1 VSKTA
6 PPLGVPIAGEWDVD
20 TGVSGRVTT
29 GSAARA
35 AIKALGDKLDEHTK
49 SDQLALA
56 ALGEK
61 LETYGETLTGLRI
74 EQAGTRQ
81 AVEMMTEEL
90 RHARR
95 LQLAEVKGDH
105 AVAME
110 TAKHKRAATGWRWKA
125 VLALIGVA
133 GTLAGAFA
141 HWLTN

>member
-1 VSKTA
+1 VSKQA

-20 TGVSGRVTT
+20 TGVADQPTAGR
-29 GSAARA
+29 AARA

-95 LQLAEVKGDH
+95 MQLAEAKADNAVK
-105 AVAME
+105 VE
-110 TAKHKRAATGWRWKA
+110 TAKHKRDATGWRWKA
-125 VLALIGVA
+125 VLALIA
-133 GTLAGAFA
+133 AASAALGA
-141 HWLTN
+141 WLNH